1 MLLRRAGLTASAGLS
16 CYPYCGFFV
25 VFYCLLPNSI
35 LDGALPPDPDGGAY
49 GTPLCCPLAE
59 FRCEKSRKGRERKD
73 FKGEGRD
80 TKAVGKEREGVGK
93 NIEGRRCE
101 GKKIRKERG

>member
-1 MLLRRAGLTASAGLS
+1 MLSVYYFSVLLFLVFLPTLW
-16 CYPYCGFFV
+16 FFV

-49 GTPLCCPLAE
+49 GTPLCSPLAE
-59 FRCEKSRKGRERKD
+59 FRCEKSRKEEREKIL
-73 FKGEGRD
+73 KGGRD

-93 NIEGRRCE
+93 NIEGRRSE
-101 GKKIRKERG
+101 GKKVRKERR